1 MLTNLSLKSGKLLYL
16 IEDNISKEINLD
28 LSKLKSGN
36 FYMITI
42 SSTNT
47 SGMGILI
54 PLNSKSFR
62 ATVNYSSGAV
72 NPLVIS
78 AEIDKN
84 LLSLIGDLKTVNG
97 VVITELIFL

>member
-1 MLTNLSLKSGKLLYL
+1 
-16 IEDNISKEINLD
+16 
-28 LSKLKSGN
+28 
-36 FYMITI
+36 MITI

-47 SGMGILI
+47 SGVGILM

-78 AEIDKN
+78 AETDRN
-84 LLSLIGDLKTVNG
+84 LLSLIGELKAVNG
-97 VVITELIFL
+97 VIITELILL